1 MSVHTADLIP
11 LPRPGR
17 SWGSLFRR
25 ATGDAAP
32 PAKANPGRQQ
42 STPPTPGDDQN
53 PPGDRKQTASIW
65 KYLWPML
72 KPYKWL
78 VGGALLMNALHGV
91 AITFQTLMPKY
102 LIDNVLLATGL
113 TMHQRMVK
121 LAGLVMLYMFASVVA
136 RMLVWHLG
144 YRMFTYVREKVIF
157 QMRTNF
163 FRHVNHLCLRFHV
176 RNHSG
181 ELFSYLFGTPL
192 AQVQAYFQQFTFGAP
207 GAFFIMLS
215 TLIWLG
221 TWDWILSLVLFGT
234 VLASVL
240 LMNQTRR
247 KVHALYLDFQ
257 KTETNVTGYV
267 ADLLRGSRDVKLYA
281 MEEKVAT
288 DFETNVWKIGKQ
300 SYTRDIKSHVMNM
313 KQETIGYT
321 SFATLCVAVACRY
334 FWDQSH
340 PVKHALTIG
349 EIQAYLAAFMSLQ
362 GSLATLFALATQK
375 GAAQAGLDRIDSVLR
390 TASTTPDPTSA
401 PSPVP
406 SRGDL
411 ELTDVGFGYNI
422 DQPVL
427 RGIDLK
433 IPYGQKVALVGPS
446 GAGKSTITQLLLRFY
461 DPDQGT
467 VRLGGINLRN
477 FTGPELRSKFGVV
490 PQDPFIFRTDI
501 RENLCV
507 ARPNAT
513 EHEIRRA
520 CELANAWE
528 FITRLPDGLKTRVG
542 EGGSTLSGGQRQRLA
557 IARALLAGPDYFI
570 FDEATSALDTVSEQL
585 VQQAME
591 NSIGG
596 RTALII
602 AHRLATVKNCDRIL
616 VCAGGKIAQDGTYN
630 WSTRRYRV
638 LLPSSASGASA
649 KFFYVDFEHSHRRRP
664 EQPGPQFPGRLGRG
678 GQRGRGQRDQHRRA
692 QSRDRGRHAHARSRD
707 RRRHGRGGVCP
718 QRLLVFQ
725 RPAR

>member
-1 MSVHTADLIP
+1 M
-11 LPRPGR
+11 
-17 SWGSLFRR
+17 FRR
-25 ATGDAAP
+25 STAEAKPAARP
-32 PAKANPGRQQ
+32 SN
-42 STPPTPGDDQN
+42 PPTPPPAAN
-53 PPGDRKQTASIW
+53 PPPDDEKSAASIW
-65 KYLWPML
+65 RYLWPML

-78 VGGALLMNALHGV
+78 VGGALLLNGLHGV

-102 LIDNVLLATGL
+102 LIDDVLLASGVSQSQRWHRLVWL
-113 TMHQRMVK
+113 TV
-121 LAGLVMLYMFASVVA
+121 AYMFASVFA
-136 RMLVWHLG
+136 RMLVWHIG
-144 YRMFTYVREKVIF
+144 YRMFTYVREKVVF
-157 QMRTNF
+157 QMRSTF

-176 RNHSG
+176 KNHSG

-207 GAFFIMLS
+207 GAFFIVVS

-221 TWDWILSLVLFGT
+221 TWDWILSLVLLGT
-234 VLASVL
+234 VLASLL

-247 KVHALYLDFQ
+247 RIHALYLDFQ

-281 MEEKVAT
+281 MEEKVAA

-321 SFATLCVAVACRY
+321 SFATLCVVIACRY
-334 FWDQSH
+334 FWDQAH
-340 PVKHALTIG
+340 KPVGKQLTIG
-349 EIQAYLAAFMSLQ
+349 EIQAYLAAFGSLQ
-362 GSLATLFALATQK
+362 SSLATLFALSTQK

-390 TASTTPDPTSA
+390 TASTTPDPVVEPAT
-401 PSPVP
+401 VP
-406 SRGDL
+406 ARGDL
-411 ELTDVGFGYNI
+411 TLENVQFGY
-422 DQPVL
+422 DPAVPVL
-427 RGIDLK
+427 RGINLK

-446 GAGKSTITQLLLRFY
+446 GAGKSTVTQLLLRFY
-461 DPDQGT
+461 DPDQGV
-467 VRLGGINLRN
+467 VRLGGVNLRQFN
-477 FTGPELRSKFGVV
+477 GPDLRQKFGVV

-513 EHEIRRA
+513 EAEIRKA

-528 FITRLPDGLKTRVG
+528 FISRLPDGLKTRVG

-570 FDEATSALDTVSEQL
+570 FDEATSALDTVSEHL
-585 VQQAME
+585 VQEAVE

-616 VCAGGKIAQDGTYN
+616 VCANGSISQDGTYN
-630 WSTRRYRV
+630 E
-638 LLPSSASGASA
+638 LLDA
-649 KFFYVDFEHSHRRRP
+649 
-664 EQPGPQFPGRLGRG
+664 PGLFQNLVQGQNLRG
-678 GQRGRGQRDQHRRA
+678 
-692 QSRDRGRHAHARSRD
+692 
-707 RRRHGRGGVCP
+707 
-718 QRLLVFQ
+718 
-725 RPAR
+725 